1 MLIGPHYS
9 QTWIHCLA
17 VQVEYDMDEQGEF
30 TPPPLLRKVLTHLKD
45 QEWLDAVNLERKHDQ
60 LDKVSYETFEI
71 VMDRLEKEWF
81 DLVRLVLRFLTKF
94 PD

>member
-1 MLIGPHYS
+1 
-9 QTWIHCLA
+9 
-17 VQVEYDMDEQGEF
+17 MDEQG
-30 TPPPLLRKVLTHLKD
+30 TQSLLLFGYEVLKHLKD

-81 DLVRLVLRFLTKF
+81 ELVCSLISLRVCLE
-94 PD
+94 

>member
-1 MLIGPHYS
+1 MES
-9 QTWIHCLA
+9 
-17 VQVEYDMDEQGEF
+17 
-30 TPPPLLRKVLTHLKD
+30 LLLFGYGILKRLKD

-81 DLVRLVLRFLTKF
+81 ELVCPHISLHQSL
-94 PD
+94 D